1 MKNELWKKNI
11 RLLALDVDGVLT
23 DGSLYYG
30 QNGELMKKFNV
41 HDGAGIK
48 AVCDAGI
55 EVAIISSRETK
66 IVTNRMNELGVKNIL
81 QGIEDKLSALNSLA
95 KKMDIDLNAVAY
107 VGDDIADLKVL
118 EKVGLAITVKNGQN
132 EAKQIAH
139 YCTTAN
145 GGEGAVREICE
156 LLLMHR

>member
-118 EKVGLAITVKNGQN
+118 EKVGLAIT
-132 EAKQIAH
+132 
-139 YCTTAN
+139 
-145 GGEGAVREICE
+145 
-156 LLLMHR
+156 

>member
-132 EAKQIAH
+132 EANKLCASPS
-139 YCTTAN
+139 N
-145 GGEGAVREICE
+145 
-156 LLLMHR
+156 

>member
-132 EAKQIAH
+132 EAKQKAH